1 MDCKNCLLRENR
13 RLIDEL
19 IKSKEHIK
27 ELEFK
32 IMDLEERKAKED
44 KEDLFDP
51 DSFIFK

>member
-1 MDCKNCLLRENR
+1 MECKDCLLKENR

-19 IKSKEHIK
+19 IESKAYIK
-27 ELEFK
+27 ELEIK
-32 IMDLEERKAKED
+32 IMNLEEAKSKED